1 MPGCDKETDK
11 KLEKSKI
18 KTQFQLLGKL
28 LMMKKANKSWPDA
41 FDDMWDWMKDE
52 DIDKDNAQKILQ
64 YLWAV
69 VYVKLKGHDFSDLE
83 YDD

>member
-1 MPGCDKETDK
+1 M
-11 KLEKSKI
+11 
-18 KTQFQLLGKL
+18 
-28 LMMKKANKSWPDA
+28 
-41 FDDMWDWMKDE
+41 
-52 DIDKDNAQKILQ
+52 LQ